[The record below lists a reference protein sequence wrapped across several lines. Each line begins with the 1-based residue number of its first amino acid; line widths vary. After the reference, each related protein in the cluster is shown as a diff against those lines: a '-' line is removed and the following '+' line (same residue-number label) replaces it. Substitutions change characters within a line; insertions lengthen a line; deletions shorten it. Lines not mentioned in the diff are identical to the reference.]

1 MVSALANII
10 SQYRGPADRVWC
22 MAHIVNLVVQIT
34 LRQFDAPKKK
44 KNDSDNVEVAEDL
57 DIEERDAGDGDG
69 EDDVVDGIDDI
80 ETAMEVEMAKVT
92 EHVKPVKDILS
103 KVRSHPY
110 SSFVLINPTSVH
122 VIPFC
127 PNPLPSWPPY
137 VHLPCELCH
146 ILIHTLPHSFA
157 GWRIASRNP
166 PHSPSL
172 DGRRL

>member
-1 MVSALANII
+1 MSVTCDNASANDTMVSALANII

-92 EHVKPVKDILS
+92 EHVKPIKDILS

-110 SSFVLINPTSVH
+110 SSFVLINPV
-122 VIPFC
+122 
-127 PNPLPSWPPY
+127 
-137 VHLPCELCH
+137 
-146 ILIHTLPHSFA
+146 
-157 GWRIASRNP
+157 
-166 PHSPSL
+166 
-172 DGRRL
+172 